1 MATKNKSLALIFT
14 RNISLKRW
22 VDSGTIS
29 REIRVYGIL
38 EKYFKQICFFTYD
51 ETYIKESFQ
60 KHLGKIKLFPKNS
73 RLPSLVYSLL
83 MPFMYKKELSNID
96 IIKTNQMDGAWAA
109 VIAKKLTH
117 SKLVVRCGYQ
127 LYDFGVG
134 EKFPWWKLQIIK
146 VVERFVYQNADRIVV
161 TTWADKANIINRY
174 KVSDNTVAVVPN
186 YIDTDLF
193 IPNGKIVK
201 KNNRL
206 CYVGRL
212 SSEKNIESLIDA
224 VDGLDIELIIIG
236 DGSLKEK
243 LISHAQQIKKA
254 KITFRGVVNNEL
266 LPTELVRSSI
276 FVFPSLHEGC
286 PKSLLEAMSCGV
298 ACIGSDVVG
307 INNIIVPEKNG
318 LLCHPTTEGIR
329 EKITMLIK
337 DPDLV
342 VKLGVGA
349 RTTIL
354 ENYSLGNV
362 VKLEMKIYNE
372 FSND

>member
-1 MATKNKSLALIFT
+1 MAIRDKSLALIFT
-14 RNISLKRW
+14 RDISLKRW
-22 VDSGTIS
+22 IDGGTIS
-29 REIRVYGIL
+29 REIRVYRIL

-51 ETYIKESFQ
+51 DTDAEESFP
-60 KHLGKIKLFPKNS
+60 KHLGKIKLYPKKS
-73 RLPSLVYSLL
+73 RFPSLVYSLL
-83 MPFMYKKELSNID
+83 MPFMYKKELSGID
-96 IIKTNQMDGAWAA
+96 IIKTNQMDGAWAT

-146 VVERFVYQNADRIVV
+146 VIERFVYQNADRIIV
-161 TTWADKANIINRY
+161 TTWVDKANIVNRY
-174 KVSDNTVAVVPN
+174 KVSDNTIAVVPN

-193 IPNGKIVK
+193 IPNGKTVK

-206 CYVGRL
+206 CYIGRL
-212 SSEKNIESLIDA
+212 SPEKNIGSLIDA
-224 VDGLDIELIIIG
+224 VDGLDVELIIIG

-243 LISHAQQIKKA
+243 LISHAQKIKKS
-254 KITFRGVVNNEL
+254 KIIFKGIVNNEL
-266 LPTELVRSSI
+266 LPTELVQSSI

-307 INNIIVPEKNG
+307 INNIIESGKNG
-318 LLCHPTTEGIR
+318 LLCHPTAEGIR

-337 DPDLV
+337 DPDLI
-342 VKLGVGA
+342 VKLGAGA
-349 RTTIL
+349 RMTIL
-354 ENYSLGNV
+354 ENYSLKNV
-362 VKLEMKIYNE
+362 VKLEMEIYNE